1 MNFVTAPLIADLFL
15 LAISA
20 IGREEVRGGTIG
32 ADHISP
38 IDIMLFFITLA
49 YIAISIDASG
59 LIRWLAYKVLL
70 KGGKSGRRLF
80 LYLYAFF
87 ALLGSF
93 IGNDP
98 IILSGTPFLAYMTR
112 VSSNIQHPRAW
123 IFSQFAVS
131 NVVSAILVSSNPTNL
146 VLAGAFQ
153 IRFVDYTVNMIVPV
167 IITAVVLFPFLLF
180 LIFRNE
186 KLIPRSIVIHE
197 LPEEMRAEPP
207 KNPCIPWVKGAV
219 EAEETLHSED
229 DKGRLLDLAEIMH
242 PFLDKKSAIFG
253 SVVMAVTLI
262 TVLVLNA
269 TSPTDGELPV
279 FWITLPAAVVMF
291 CWDMVFGWVRREEA
305 RSIAQSG
312 CRELEEV
319 RAEGLLE
326 EEAQGREAR
335 RTQQQSSPLGREF
348 RGEKITTANEEPI
361 PADVVG
367 RTNNESGS
375 PPNEAPIDGEKRTGN
390 EDQRGSSASPERTT
404 IVSLVTNVWAW
415 SRETYP
421 TATFVLA
428 HLPLSLVPFAFTMF
442 VLVQALVT
450 KGWVPV
456 FAHGW
461 DEWVSRTGTVGAITG
476 MAFVS
481 AILCNAS
488 RPSTLH
494 AITVANRMQFTGTN
508 IGTTILLCRIIQAWQ
523 ALPRTSGDPISDRTF
538 WATVYSMAL
547 GVNYG
552 AFSAAFSA
560 SLAGL
565 LWRDILRRKRIHIR
579 ARDFARYNVPIIAV
593 AMVVGC
599 AALVGEVYIVR
610 GTEPYASPV

>member
-20 IGREEVRGGTIG
+20 IGREEVAGGTIG

-38 IDIMLFFITLA
+38 IDIMVFFITLA

-59 LIRWLAYKVLL
+59 LIRWLAYKVLM
-70 KGGKSGRRLF
+70 KGGKSGPKLF

-153 IRFVDYTVNMIVPV
+153 IKFVDYTVNMIVPV
-167 IITAVVLFPFLLF
+167 VITTIVLFPFLLF
-180 LIFRNE
+180 LIFRDE
-186 KLIPRSIVIHE
+186 KLIPKTITMHE
-197 LPEEMRAEPP
+197 LPEEMRMEPP
-207 KNPCIPWVKGAV
+207 KNPCIPFVKGV
-219 EAEETLHSED
+219 EEEEENLHAEDE
-229 DKGRLLDLAEIMH
+229 KGRLLDLAEIMH

-269 TSPTDGELPV
+269 TSPTEGELPV
-279 FWITLPAAVVMF
+279 FWITLPAAVLMLF
-291 CWDMVFGWVRREEA
+291 WDVTLGWIRREES

-312 CRELEEV
+312 RRELEEL
-319 RAEGLLE
+319 RAEGVLGE
-326 EEAQGREAR
+326 GACDGEVCETRQRN
-335 RTQQQSSPLGREF
+335 SPPTPASM
-348 RGEKITTANEEPI
+348 GEKTTAARDEPRA
-361 PADVVG
+361 ADMHNQA
-367 RTNNESGS
+367 TNESGQ
-375 PPNEAPIDGEKRTGN
+375 PLRETPGYREKQTSHGHS
-390 EDQRGSSASPERTT
+390 DSACPRRTT
-404 IVSLVTNVWAW
+404 AVSLVADAWAW

-421 TATFVLA
+421 TATFVLQ
-428 HLPLSLVPFAFTMF
+428 HLPLTLVPFAFTMF

-456 FAHGW
+456 FAFGW
-461 DEWVSRTGTVGAITG
+461 DLWVERTGTVGAVAG
-476 MAFVS
+476 MGFVS
-481 AILCNAS
+481 VILCNVSLPPPA
-488 RPSTLH
+488 LH
-494 AITVANRMQFTGTN
+494 
-508 IGTTILLCRIIQAWQ
+508 CH
-523 ALPRTSGDPISDRTF
+523 S
-538 WATVYSMAL
+538 
-547 GVNYG
+547 
-552 AFSAAFSA
+552 
-560 SLAGL
+560 
-565 LWRDILRRKRIHIR
+565 
-579 ARDFARYNVPIIAV
+579 
-593 AMVVGC
+593 
-599 AALVGEVYIVR
+599 
-610 GTEPYASPV
+610 